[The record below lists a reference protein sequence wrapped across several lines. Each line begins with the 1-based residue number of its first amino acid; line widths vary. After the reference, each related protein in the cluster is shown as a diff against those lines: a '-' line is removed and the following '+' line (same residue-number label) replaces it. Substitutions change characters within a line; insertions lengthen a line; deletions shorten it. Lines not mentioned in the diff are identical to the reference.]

1 MNLTNHKGDTL
12 LMLATY
18 HGHMSTV
25 QMLVEK
31 GAELDILNDRGQSV
45 VAGAVFKGYADI
57 VKYLAEQG
65 ADLAAGQPN
74 AIECAQ
80 MFQRRDLLTLFGVED
95 VGGGQGGH
103 QGVS

>member
-31 GAELDILNDRGQSV
+31 GAELDILNDRGQSI
-45 VAGAVFKGYADI
+45 VAGAVFKGYGDI

-74 AIECAQ
+74 AIESAQ
-80 MFQRRDLLTLFGVED
+80 MFQRRDLLRLFGVED
-95 VGGGQGGH
+95 VVGGQGAH

>member
-31 GAELDILNDRGQSV
+31 GAELDILNDRGQSI
-45 VAGAVFKGYADI
+45 VAGAVFKGYGDI

-74 AIECAQ
+74 AIESAQ
-80 MFQRRDLLTLFGVED
+80 MFQRRDLLRLFGVED
-95 VGGGQGGH
+95 VGGGQGVH